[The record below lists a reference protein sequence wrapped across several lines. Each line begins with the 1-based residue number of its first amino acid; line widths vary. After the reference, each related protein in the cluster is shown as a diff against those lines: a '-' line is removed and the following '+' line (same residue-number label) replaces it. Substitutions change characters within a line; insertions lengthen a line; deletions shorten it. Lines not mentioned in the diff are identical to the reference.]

1 MLKTTVIGNL
11 GADAIIRE
19 WNGKQAI
26 SFSVAHNEKYKD
38 SKGVQ
43 HDKTTWV
50 NCTLWRN
57 SDTKLVQYLRKGQL
71 VYLEGLPDVKVYQNK
86 AGQFVPDFS
95 LNITNLQLMGGKSSN
110 EQEQEEPAEEPAT
123 ADASA
128 SPTPQPQEEKV
139 PWEN

>member
-1 MLKTTVIGNL
+1 MLKSIVIGNL

-38 SKGVQ
+38 SQGVQ
-43 HDKTTWV
+43 HEKTIWV

-57 SDTKLVQYLRKGQL
+57 SDTNLVQYLRKGQL

-86 AGQFVPDFS
+86 SGQFVPDFG
-95 LNITNLQLMGGKSSN
+95 LTITNLQLLGGKTTN
-110 EQEQEEPAEEPAT
+110 GQEEPDTAE
-123 ADASA
+123 ASA
-128 SPTPQPQEEKV
+128 PPPPQPKAEKV
-139 PWEN
+139 PWED

>member
-1 MLKTTVIGNL
+1 MLKSIVIGNL

-38 SKGVQ
+38 SQGVQ
-43 HDKTTWV
+43 HEKTIWV

-57 SDTKLVQYLRKGQL
+57 SDTNLVQYLRKGQL

-86 AGQFVPDFS
+86 SGQFVPDFG
-95 LNITNLQLMGGKSSN
+95 LTITNLQLLGGKTSSD
-110 EQEQEEPAEEPAT
+110 QEEPDTAE
-123 ADASA
+123 ASA
-128 SPTPQPQEEKV
+128 SPTLQPKEEKV
-139 PWEN
+139 PWED

>member
-1 MLKTTVIGNL
+1 MIKSIVIGNL

-19 WNGKQAI
+19 WNGKKAI

-38 SKGVQ
+38 SQGVQ
-43 HDKTTWV
+43 HEKTTWV

-57 SDTKLVQYLRKGQL
+57 SDTNLVKYLRKGQL
-71 VYLEGLPDVKVYQNK
+71 VYLEGSPDVKVYQNK

-95 LNITNLQLMGGKSSN
+95 LNITNLQLLGGKASN
-110 EQEQEEPAEEPAT
+110 EQEEPAEEPAA

-128 SPTPQPQEEKV
+128 PPTLQPQEEKV